1 MRRSAKCAS
10 VRAVHAE
17 SGAMPQDPAKTPPP
31 AAPEPLPPPPPE
43 AVARFA
49 PDILKRLND
58 YGQQLATAG
67 VIRGLIGPRE
77 VPRLWDRHLLNCAAL
92 AEAIGEKET
101 VADIGTGAGLP
112 GLVVA
117 LVRPDLRVILIEPLE
132 RRCVFLQEMV
142 KRFQLAPRVE
152 VRRGKAHMVKPANA
166 DVVTSRAVAALDTL
180 AGWSFPHLKIGGRL
194 LALKG
199 DRADEEL
206 AAAKDE
212 LAKWGAE
219 AEATVI
225 TCGKEWL
232 PQPIKVVRAPRRR

>member
-1 MRRSAKCAS
+1 
-10 VRAVHAE
+10 
-17 SGAMPQDPAKTPPP
+17 MPERPPPP
-31 AAPEPLPPPPPE
+31 APRPPAPATPPEPLPPPPAE

-49 PDILKRLND
+49 PEVLARLTA
-58 YGQQLATAG
+58 YGEQLATAG

-112 GLVVA
+112 GLVIA

-166 DVVTSRAVAALDTL
+166 DVVTSRAVAALDEL
-180 AGWSFPHLKIGGRL
+180 VGWSFPHLKIGGRL

-206 AAAKDE
+206 GAAKAE
-212 LAKWGAE
+212 LAKWGAD
-219 AEATVI
+219 AEATVL
-225 TCGKEWL
+225 TCGAGWL
-232 PQPIKVVRAPRRR
+232 PQPIKVVRAPRRK

>member
-1 MRRSAKCAS
+1 MPHDSAK
-10 VRAVHAE
+10 
-17 SGAMPQDPAKTPPP
+17 PPPP
-31 AAPEPLPPPPPE
+31 ATPEPLPSPPPE
-43 AVARFA
+43 AVARFTPEVLA
-49 PDILKRLND
+49 RLTD

-132 RRCVFLQEMV
+132 RRCVFLQEMI
-142 KRFQLAPRVE
+142 KRFKLAPRVE
-152 VRRGKAHMVKPANA
+152 VRRGKAHMVKPADA
-166 DVVTSRAVAALDTL
+166 DVVTSRAVAALDML

-206 AAAKDE
+206 TAARSE
-212 LAKWGAE
+212 LAKWGADAE
-219 AEATVI
+219 AEVV
-225 TCGKEWL
+225 TCGAGWL
-232 PQPIKVVRAPRRR
+232 PQPIRVVRAVRRK